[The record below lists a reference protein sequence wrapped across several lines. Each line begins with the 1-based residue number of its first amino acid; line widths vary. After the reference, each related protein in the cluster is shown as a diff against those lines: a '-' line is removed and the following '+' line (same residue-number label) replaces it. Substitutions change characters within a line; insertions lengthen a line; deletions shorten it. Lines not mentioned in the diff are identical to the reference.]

1 MPEGHRIRA
10 VQSQDGFTLIEISIA
25 LAIAGLVMAM
35 LVPNMAPAIAR
46 ARLYSATRDVASAL
60 RHARGQAV
68 VRGEE
73 ALFEL
78 DTRFHHYR
86 LTGSRKVHVLPE
98 DIKLGLYTSTEET
111 TEPGAGRI
119 RFYPDGSSTGGRV
132 TLIAGGL
139 EKRIDINWLTGVVS
153 QDDAMPH
160 DD

>member
-1 MPEGHRIRA
+1 MRA
-10 VQSQDGFTLIEISIA
+10 VPSQSGFTLIEISIA

-73 ALFEL
+73 TLFEL
-78 DTRFHHYR
+78 DTRLHHYR
-86 LTGSRKVHVLPE
+86 ITGSRKTHTLPE
-98 DIKLGLYTSTEET
+98 DIKLGLYTSTSET
-111 TEPGAGRI
+111 VEPGTGRI

-132 TLIAGGL
+132 TLIGGGL
-139 EKRIDINWLTGVVS
+139 EKKVDINWLTGVVKLDDPNR
-153 QDDAMPH
+153 QDD
-160 DD
+160 